1 MSASTPPRV
10 IVLWCPD
17 WPVTAARLDA
27 GLPSETPVVLAEKG
41 RVLACS
47 VHARAESVRR
57 GMRVREAQARCPE
70 ATVLPYDASLDARVF
85 EPLMTGLEELAPGIQ
100 LLRPGLCAVAVRGA
114 ARFYGGERAAALTL
128 TARLNELGGGEP
140 RAGIADGVFTAEQ
153 AARRRAEPVF
163 VVPAGEAGEFL
174 APFDVGVLAEA
185 SGDEA
190 DGIVTLVRRLGIRTL
205 GDFAALRATDV
216 RTRFGPLGARLHELA
231 SGRDSWPVVPRTPP
245 DDLVAAVDF
254 EPALEIVDQV
264 AFGVRAP
271 VERFVDELTARRL
284 VATGVR
290 VRLDSDRGRTN
301 ERVWLHPRSFTPSD
315 LVDRVRWQAAGAQL
329 ESGIVRVTIAPEAVD
344 ALSHHEPGL
353 WGQGPDERVHHALS
367 RVQSMLGHDAVLVP
381 VLSGGRSLA
390 DRQQLVAWGD
400 RPVGIRSPREPWP
413 GRLPAPLPGTVY
425 VPRQPVG
432 LLDGGGQPVRLTE
445 RGALDDPPAR
455 LTVGSRSLDITA
467 WAGPW
472 PIDERWWDPRT
483 ATRSWRFQVVDHAG
497 CGWLLLLDS
506 TGWWAEAR
514 YD

>member
-1 MSASTPPRV
+1 MSPRTPPRV

-17 WPVTAARLDA
+17 WPVTAARIES
-27 GLPSETPVVLAEKG
+27 GLPHTAPVVLAEKG

-47 VHARAESVRR
+47 ATARAESVRR

-70 ATVLPYDASLDARVF
+70 VTVLPYDASLDARAF
-85 EPLMTGLEELAPGIQ
+85 EPLLAGLEELTPGIQ

-128 TARLNELGGGEP
+128 TARLAELGGGEP
-140 RAGIADGVFTAEQ
+140 RVGVADGIFTAEQ
-153 AARRRAEPVF
+153 AARRHADPVRI
-163 VVPAGEAGEFL
+163 VPAGGASEFL
-174 APFDVGVLAEA
+174 APFDVGVLAEGA
-185 SGDEA
+185 GDEA
-190 DGIVTLVRRLGIRTL
+190 DGIITLVRRLGIRTL
-205 GDFAALRATDV
+205 GDFAALPATDV
-216 RTRFGPLGARLHELA
+216 RTRFGPLGARMHELA

-245 DDLVAAVDF
+245 DDVDAVVDF

-271 VERFVDELTARRL
+271 LERFVDELTARRL

-290 VRLDSDRGRTN
+290 VRLDTDRGQAN
-301 ERVWLHPRSFTPSD
+301 ERVWLHPRSFTPSE

-329 ESGIVRVTIAPEAVD
+329 ESGIARVTVAPDAVD
-344 ALSHHEPGL
+344 ALAHHEPGL

-381 VLSGGRSLA
+381 VLSGGRTLA

-400 RPVGIRSPREPWP
+400 RPVRGRSPREPWP
-413 GRLPAPLPGTVY
+413 GRLPAPLPGTVF
-425 VPRQPVG
+425 VPRRPIG
-432 LLDGGGQPVRLTE
+432 LLDGRGRPIVLTE
-445 RGALDDPPAR
+445 RGALAETPTR
-455 LTVGSRSLDITA
+455 LSMGSRSLDVTA

-472 PIDERWWDPRT
+472 PLDERWWDPRT
-483 ATRSWRFQVVDHAG
+483 AARSWRFQVVDGSG
-497 CGWLLLLDS
+497 CGWLLLLDA